1 MGSLNITRCWTYT
14 GGGLGCSSG
23 QSCQVAVRDLP
34 EVPAPIAPPAVEGTN
49 GGYHRAPEVPTA
61 WADEGEAPHYRGNLG
76 FGLIEVRLC
85 QVSRIWIGLYNLHML
100 SFRARFF
107 LNRPSLECAAV
118 WVFCWCRR
126 RGIVIIVPVGT
137 GIFCR
142 APKCKGFIGM
152 HSTWLGAPMS
162 RQAYKTKCTW
172 VTILVPSIGSIG
184 SIGERNPMNPCNK
197 RQIYANGGGSFL

>member
-142 APKCKGFIGM
+142 APKCKGLLECTAPGLEHPCLVKPIRQ
-152 HSTWLGAPMS
+152 SALG
-162 RQAYKTKCTW
+162 
-172 VTILVPSIGSIG
+172 
-184 SIGERNPMNPCNK
+184 
-197 RQIYANGGGSFL
+197 